1 VAEIDL
7 LLQGLNKDDDHETAV
22 KKLLAIHGMEN
33 YLFSL
38 AFARSNGVERIKVNL
53 GKVSGKAR
61 VFIGIRNGVT
71 SVQSLSSFLRIG
83 IVPYV
88 VDTASN
94 SKIFHQKIYAAY
106 SNTNAY
112 VIIGSANLTNGGL
125 NQNIEASSY
134 IRLDREQQADEKYFQ
149 KLINTIQDLP
159 VTYPDHVFQ
168 VKTARRAVELL
179 KEGRLEDDRLTR
191 LPSTNKKHGNRER
204 DNLIPIP
211 THGRKIR
218 SPRKGV
224 KKRLVKKTVNTT
236 ALLVW
241 ESKPLT
247 ERSLNI
253 PQETNTHITG
263 DVNLGKGLM
272 EEDIDFQR
280 YFRDVVF
287 SELTWHSNPSSRSP
301 HLECSTINAEL
312 IIKNISYGVYDLE
325 VNHDPRRN
333 TRSYKQRNVTT
344 KIKWG
349 KAMPVIRKRDLLG
362 RTLKLYKKNST
373 DFAIVID

>member
-1 VAEIDL
+1 MAEIDI

-22 KKLLAIHGMEN
+22 NKLLSISGLEN

-53 GKVSGKAR
+53 EKVSDKTR

-71 SVQSLSSFLRIG
+71 SVQSIFSFLKIG
-83 IVPYV
+83 IAPYV

-106 SNTNAY
+106 SNAIAH
-112 VIIGSANLTNGGL
+112 VIIGSANLTSGGL

-134 IRLDREQQADEKYFQ
+134 IKLAREQRADEKYFQ
-149 KLINTIQDLP
+149 KLIKTIQNLP

-179 KEGRLEDDRLTR
+179 KEGRLEDERLTR
-191 LPSTNKKHGNRER
+191 LPSTNKTHGNKER
-204 DNLIPIP
+204 DNLTPIP
-211 THGRKIR
+211 THGRKIP

-224 KKRLVKKTVNTT
+224 KKRLVGKTVNTT

-241 ESKPLT
+241 ESKRLT

-253 PQETNTHITG
+253 PRKANTNITG

-272 EEDIDFQR
+272 EADIDFQR
-280 YFRDVVF
+280 YFRDVIF
-287 SELTWHSNPSSRSP
+287 SELAWHPNPSSRSP
-301 HLECSTINAEL
+301 HLERATINAEL
-312 IIKNISYGVYDLE
+312 IVKNISYGVYELE
-325 VNHDPRRN
+325 VTHDPRIN
-333 TRSYKQRNVTT
+333 TRSHQQRNVMT

-349 KAMPVIRKRDLLG
+349 DARSVIGKRDLLG
-362 RTLKLYKKNST
+362 RTLRLYKKNPT
-373 DFAIVID
+373 EFTIVID